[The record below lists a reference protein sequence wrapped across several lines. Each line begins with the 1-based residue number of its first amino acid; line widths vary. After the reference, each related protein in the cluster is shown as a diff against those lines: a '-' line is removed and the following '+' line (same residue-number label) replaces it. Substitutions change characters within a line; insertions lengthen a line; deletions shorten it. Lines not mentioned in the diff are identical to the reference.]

1 MLFRSLYIDDMLIFS
16 TDTKQVEDTKNFLS
30 KNFAMKDIGEVI
42 LGIKILRDI
51 NGIMLTQ
58 SHYIEKVLKKFNYLD
73 CNPVSTPFYPS
84 IQLTKN
90 EGRPV
95 S

>member
-1 MLFRSLYIDDMLIFS
+1 
-16 TDTKQVEDTKNFLS
+16 
-30 KNFAMKDIGEVI
+30 MKDIGEANVI

-73 CNPVSTPFYPS
+73 CNPVSTPFDPS